1 MKDGNISRRSTF
13 TISLLKELDN
23 VYKELKALSSG
34 IESNS
39 DDFYEK
45 LFSSARLEI
54 QDDID
59 SYKSNLQKMKDINMA
74 ITEKLNEWYDFIKD
88 SGEMK
93 RVFFPIKLHYMKKN
107 LKSSIKKMN
116 DEILNLSIENRF
128 IREKIIIWEQELS
141 VRALHEIRE
150 GKEFHNYE
158 ELVRKKDCLISELK
172 YLLATIPE
180 LAPVEFD
187 LDNIDKIIEK
197 LLKIAAA

>member
-1 MKDGNISRRSTF
+1 MKDSNISKRSAF
-13 TISLLKELDN
+13 VLSLLNELSS
-23 VYKELKALSSG
+23 VYRELKTLSSG

-45 LFSSARLEI
+45 IFNSSRIEI

-59 SYKSNLQKMKDINMA
+59 NYKSNLQKMKDINMG

-88 SGEMK
+88 SNK
-93 RVFFPIKLHYMKKN
+93 IKKVSFPIKLYFMKKN

-116 DEILNLSIENRF
+116 EEISSLSIENRF
-128 IREKIIIWEQELS
+128 IREKVINWEQELS

-150 GKEFHNYE
+150 CEEFHNYE
-158 ELVRKKDCLISELK
+158 ELVRKKDSIISELK